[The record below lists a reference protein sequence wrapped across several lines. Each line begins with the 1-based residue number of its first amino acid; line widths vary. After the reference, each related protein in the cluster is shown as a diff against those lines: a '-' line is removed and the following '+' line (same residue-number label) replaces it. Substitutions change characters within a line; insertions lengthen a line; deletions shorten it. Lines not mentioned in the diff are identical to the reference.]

1 MGKNG
6 GKSKEKENIFI
17 VSGKLIKGYGIMVEM
32 DIREYEKIIDFI
44 DIQIWTLTDVDK
56 YGIVNHTHATFLGK
70 TKEELRN
77 KRLDEILSSREALVC
92 IASTKRVWDLKET
105 VITREWIRNYK
116 GEERVLKVIKKPQ
129 IGETGEVK
137 YIICKAFD
145 ITKSVRRKTRQRI
158 SNLQYKSIVENHKDF
173 ICKFL
178 PDTTLTYGNKAYCDY
193 YGKTYEDLI
202 GSKFL
207 DLIPEDEQKGTMR
220 NYDLINVNNPVISH
234 EHKSICKGGNLS
246 WKRWTEEAFFDDYGN
261 IIEFQ
266 SVGVDITDLKVKEAF
281 LDEKIKE
288 SEEVISNILEYD
300 KLKTEFFANISH
312 ELRTP
317 LNLILGTLQLIEL
330 KKKNI
335 SLMDKEHKI
344 LKQNSY
350 RLIRLIDNLIDVTKI
365 DAGYLE
371 LSLCNSNIVK
381 VAEDITLSVVGF
393 AENKGINVIF
403 ETNREEHY
411 VAFDLDKLER
421 ILLNLLSNA
430 LKFTNE
436 GGKIQVTVNV
446 DQENTSILVEDD
458 GIGIPKN
465 KIDKVF
471 DRFVQVDK
479 TFKRNREGSGIGL
492 ALTSELIKMHGGN
505 ISVESEINNG
515 SKFKFTIPNKRIE
528 NIENNNWDKCY
539 NNSVER
545 TYIEFSDIYS

>member
-1 MGKNG
+1 
-6 GKSKEKENIFI
+6 
-17 VSGKLIKGYGIMVEM
+17 MVEM

-44 DIQIWTLTDVDK
+44 DIQIWTLTDIDK
-56 YGIVNHTHATFLGK
+56 YGIANHTHASFLGK
-70 TKEELRN
+70 TKEDLRN
-77 KRLDEILSSREALVC
+77 KKFNEVLSNNESLGC
-92 IASTKRVWDLKET
+92 TSSTKRAWDLKET
-105 VITREWIRNYK
+105 VITREWIKNYN
-116 GEERVLKVIKKPQ
+116 GEERLLKIIKKPQ
-129 IGETGEVK
+129 IGDDGEVK

-145 ITKSVRRKTRQRI
+145 ITKNNQRKTRQKIR
-158 SNLQYKSIVENHKDF
+158 NLQYAAIVENHTDF
-173 ICKFL
+173 ICKFF
-178 PDTTLTYGNKAYCDY
+178 PDTTLTYANKTYCDY
-193 YGKTYEDLI
+193 FGKTYEELI

-207 DLIPEDEQKGTMR
+207 DLVPKDEQEGVLR
-220 NYDLINVNNPVISH
+220 SYDGININNPTRTH
-234 EHKSICKGGNLS
+234 EHRSVYKDGTL
-246 WKRWTEEAFFDDYGN
+246 RWQKWTDEAFFDDYGN

-266 SVGVDITDLKVKEAF
+266 SMGVDITDLKEREAL

-330 KKKNI
+330 KKKNNN
-335 SLMDKEHKI
+335 LMDKEHKI
-344 LKQNSY
+344 LKQNCY

-371 LSLCNSNIVK
+371 LSLSNSNIVK
-381 VAEDITLSVVGF
+381 IAEDIALSVVQF
-393 AENKGINVIF
+393 AQNKGIDVVF
-403 ETNREEHY
+403 DTNMEDHNI
-411 VAFDLDKLER
+411 AFDLDKLER

-436 GGKIQVTVNV
+436 GGKIQVRVNV
-446 DQENTSILVEDD
+446 ENESTSIVVEDD

-465 KIDKVF
+465 KIDKIF

-479 TFKRNREGSGIGL
+479 TFKRHREGSGIGL

-515 SKFKFTIPNKRIE
+515 SKFTVTIPNRIVE
-528 NIENNNWDKCY
+528 DMENNICDNYY